1 MRLSSIWKSRLRR
14 SRSLPEG
21 AVLAGEDETE
31 IQWLL
36 NAPIHKVEAAIREVL
51 VRSAYRALYLLNQ
64 FKSSDRKRMDLLE
77 QRVTEYHIAIGAV
90 EPGQESAYEQVIEHS
105 SQTVQATDYS
115 EAEQQYLY
123 QEPAAEDSIL
133 LEAADEVSARDIE
146 ESLAAQYLKEG
157 NLVEVNATLF
167 NGDKTWNG
175 LRCPPVLEVET
186 KPRPQ
191 IIRVGDR
198 VEIVSERM
206 YEKYKELREPSN
218 HEPNHSCINES
229 LCSGREIVNRL

>member
-1 MRLSSIWKSRLRR
+1 MTGSEWIC
-14 SRSLPEG
+14 SL
-21 AVLAGEDETE
+21 
-31 IQWLL
+31 
-36 NAPIHKVEAAIREVL
+36 
-51 VRSAYRALYLLNQ
+51 
-64 FKSSDRKRMDLLE
+64 

-90 EPGQESAYEQVIEHS
+90 EPGQESAHEQIIEHS
-105 SQTVQATDYS
+105 SQTTQATDYS

-123 QEPAAEDSIL
+123 REPAEEDSIL
-133 LEAADEVSARDIE
+133 SEAADEVSARDIE

-157 NLVEVNATLF
+157 NLVEVNATRF

-198 VEIVSERM
+198 VEIVSERQGNDLVWQVGVVDVANTVGCVV
-206 YEKYKELREPSN
+206 KVAGQICWFCNNELVLVEAAA
-218 HEPNHSCINES
+218 H
-229 LCSGREIVNRL
+229 